1 MEDKKISSETDNNN
15 SWREIKI
22 FVVFL
27 ASGAFAKV
35 HKRFMAPSSDFF
47 ADHFANQI
55 HHCLHF
61 IIGVVL
67 QFLILG
73 WLVWIGWRI
82 MHMFKEQEP
91 SEIEEIKLKNET
103 LKKQLELQQQDQQ
116 SSPADKK

>member
-1 MEDKKISSETDNNN
+1 MANNKEFP
-15 SWREIKI
+15 RELKI
-22 FVVFL
+22 FVAFL
-27 ASGAFAKV
+27 ASGAFAAV
-35 HKRFMAPSSDFF
+35 HKAFMAPSSDFF

-73 WLVWIGWRI
+73 WLAWIGWRI
-82 MHMFKEQEP
+82 RHMFTEQKP

-103 LKKQLELQQQDQQ
+103 LQLENENLKLQLELQQQDQQ
-116 SSPADKK
+116 ASRAEKK